1 MDNYAIHYFIQYK
14 GDGAVM
20 TATDLFI
27 DKVVYLV
34 GNCLVI

>member
-1 MDNYAIHYFIQYK
+1 MDNYAIHIQYK

-20 TATDLFI
+20 TVTDLFI